1 MQTAKL
7 IANPA
12 AGRGRVAQCLED
24 IQAALRSLAVE
35 TDLVRTQAPGQAVE
49 LAARAKQEGYERVIA
64 VGGDGTVHE
73 VIGGLV
79 AAAGDGVA
87 GTLGIVPMGTGND
100 FVKALDVPKD
110 WRAACARIAQ
120 GKTRRIDV
128 GRVNGTVFNNNV
140 GIGFDAQVGIEAQ
153 KIKRLRGPAVYMAAL
168 ARTMLL
174 SYRTPPVT
182 IQLDGATSQQRITL
196 LTVGNGRCSGGSF
209 WLPPDALLDDGLFD
223 VCIAR
228 AMSKPQILALVPD
241 VMKGTHVNKPAVRM
255 ARAAHITIQ
264 SEQPLPVHADGEILY
279 TAAHQLDVTLLPHK
293 LDVIG

>member
-24 IQAALRSLAVE
+24 IQAALKSLSVE
-35 TDLVRTQAPGQAVE
+35 TDLVRTQAPGQAV
-49 LAARAKQEGYERVIA
+49 
-64 VGGDGTVHE
+64 D
-73 VIGGLV
+73 V
-79 AAAGDGVA
+79 AA
-87 GTLGIVPMGTGND
+87 P
-100 FVKALDVPKD
+100 
-110 WRAACARIAQ
+110 
-120 GKTRRIDV
+120 
-128 GRVNGTVFNNNV
+128 
-140 GIGFDAQVGIEAQ
+140 
-153 KIKRLRGPAVYMAAL
+153 

-182 IQLDGATSQQRITL
+182 IGLDGATSQQRITL

-209 WLPPDALLDDGLFD
+209 WLTPDALLDDGLFD

-228 AMSKPQILALVPD
+228 GMSKPQILALVPH

-279 TAAHQLDVTLLPHK
+279 TGAHELDVTLLPQT
-293 LDVIG
+293 